1 MIDKKPIN
9 ELLKNL
15 KDSGKYRV
23 FNDIIR
29 ERGDFPS
36 AIWYGPYNIK
46 KIVNWCSND
55 YLGMGQHKVVIDAMH
70 TALDQT
76 GSGSGGTRNIGGT
89 SHYHVALEVELAKL
103 HSTEAALLYTSAY
116 VANEWTLIALSRI
129 IPNICF
135 LSDSKNHAS
144 LIQGILHS
152 KAEKRIWTHND
163 MSDLEEKLQEV
174 TALGLTPCIVF
185 ESVYSMDGDVS
196 PITQVCDLAEKY
208 NAITYIDEV
217 HAVGL
222 YGDTGAGYCE
232 KLGETRVDI
241 TNGTLGKAFGV
252 QGGYIAGDEL
262 VIDAIRS
269 VASGFIFTTSTSPV
283 ICSGALASI
292 KYLKD
297 HNELRVKHQ
306 ERASTLKRML
316 SEVDIEVHPDAC
328 THIVPVMVRDPK
340 LCKKM
345 SDMLLEDY
353 NIYIQPI
360 NYPTVP
366 KGTERLRIT
375 PTPCHSREV
384 TQNFVE
390 ALKDAWFKFMP
401 RLSMVLEQ
409 KKAQKNL

>member
-1 MIDKKPIN
+1 MIDLEPFNRILGSLQQ
-9 ELLKNL
+9 E
-15 KDSGKYRV
+15 GKYRV
-23 FNDIIR
+23 FNDIVR
-29 ERGDFPS
+29 ERGAFPE

-46 KIVNWCSND
+46 NIVNWCSND

-89 SHYHVALEVELAKL
+89 SHYHVALEHELAQL
-103 HSTEAALLYTSAY
+103 HSKGAALLYTSAY
-116 VANEWTLIALSRI
+116 VANEWTLIALNRI
-129 IPNICF
+129 IPNLCF

-144 LIQGILHS
+144 LIQGIRHS
-152 KAEKRIWTHND
+152 GAEKRIWTHND
-163 MSDLEEKLQEV
+163 MSDLEGKLQEV
-174 TALGLTPCIVF
+174 TALGLKPCIVF

-196 PITQVCDLAEKY
+196 PISRVCDLAEEY
-208 NAITYIDEV
+208 GAITYIDEV

-232 KLGETRVDI
+232 KVGEARVDI
-241 TNGTLGKAFGV
+241 TNGTLGKAYGV
-252 QGGYIAGDEL
+252 QGGYIAGDRT

-297 HNELRVKHQ
+297 HNDLRIKHQ
-306 ERASTLKRML
+306 ERANTLKKML
-316 SEVDIEVHPDAC
+316 NDTGIEVLEDAC
-328 THIVPVMVRDPK
+328 THIVPVMVRDAK

-360 NYPTVP
+360 NYPTVAV
-366 KGTERLRIT
+366 GAERLRIA
-375 PTPCHSREV
+375 PTPLH
-384 TQNFVE
+384 TDAMMYDLVE
-390 ALKDAWFKFMP
+390 ALRKTFK
-401 RLSMVLEQ
+401 RCKGQHRKE
-409 KKAQKNL
+409 KENL